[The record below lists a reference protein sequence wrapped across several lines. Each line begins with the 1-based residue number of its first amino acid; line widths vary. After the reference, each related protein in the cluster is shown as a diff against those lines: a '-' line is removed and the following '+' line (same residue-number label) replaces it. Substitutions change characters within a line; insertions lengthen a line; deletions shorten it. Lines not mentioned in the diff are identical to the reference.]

1 MFLFLVWKKLHLPTA
16 ELFSQLFPM
25 DVLEREPCIAF
36 QLELVVPR
44 KVHTEAAMPGPLDFN
59 YNQTPG
65 SLIFP
70 GTIFLPVIDDVA
82 NSWH

>member
-1 MFLFLVWKKLHLPTA
+1 MDLLV
-16 ELFSQLFPM
+16 
-25 DVLEREPCIAF
+25 REPCTAL

-44 KVHTEAAMPGPLDFN
+44 KVHTEAATPGPLDFN

-70 GTIFLPVIDDVA
+70 AAIFLPVVDDAA